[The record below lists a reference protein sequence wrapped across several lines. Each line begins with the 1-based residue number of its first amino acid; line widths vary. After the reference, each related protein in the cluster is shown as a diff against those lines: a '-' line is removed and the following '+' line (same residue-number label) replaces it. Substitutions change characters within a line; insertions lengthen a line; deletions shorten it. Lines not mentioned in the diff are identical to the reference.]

1 MLSPTFLL
9 WDGGYPLYTYG
20 SIIIIALIIW
30 QVKKS
35 HQVLR
40 LGHNRSC
47 CRRHRRVKQRAKDR
61 TSRARR
67 LSRKEAEKPWELL
80 SVMKSQ
86 GWLPKEGSVRR
97 LLCADSSC
105 PICNAVAL
113 EIQQLLAGEN
123 TLISPP
129 SSGPSQ
135 ASSCLEI
142 LSMSSPSLEQSQGS
156 LHSKDLS
163 LPSVTPTMSQL
174 TDQKCLPQSAAQSV
188 SVSIP
193 DHQVERLQR
202 KKGFQVPDVPWHA
215 GVLSSSSLE
224 EPRAPVIQQDKR
236 KSRSEGV
243 LKKQEAAETGFGNKM
258 KLFPHWI
265 NPEVKGQGHKE
276 SILSKDE
283 IVAKTMTK
291 KVEKSPPSMKHPM
304 RGAKL
309 EKKTE
314 EEGITFFDAPQSLDN
329 ELKQQSLQSRGS
341 WVLGLP
347 HNNSKHC
354 PQVTGITQPEHP
366 CQISALTSAE
376 GTGLYKENTQSRKKE
391 FIGS

>member
-1 MLSPTFLL
+1 MGAALCHEKLQPFKGRPVEPVDVTSVVLSS
-9 WDGGYPLYTYG
+9 G
-20 SIIIIALIIW
+20 
-30 QVKKS
+30 
-35 HQVLR
+35 
-40 LGHNRSC
+40 
-47 CRRHRRVKQRAKDR
+47 
-61 TSRARR
+61 
-67 LSRKEAEKPWELL
+67 
-80 SVMKSQ
+80 SQ

-97 LLCADSSC
+97 LLCADPSC

-135 ASSCLEI
+135 ASACLEI
-142 LSMSSPSLEQSQGS
+142 LPMSCLSLEQSQGS
-156 LHSKDLS
+156 WHSKDFS
-163 LPSVTPTMSQL
+163 LPSVTSKMSQL
-174 TDQKCLPQSAAQSV
+174 TDQKCLPQSAAQSI

-193 DHQVERLQR
+193 DHQAERLQR
-202 KKGFQVPDVPWHA
+202 KKGLQVPDVPWDV
-215 GVLSSSSLE
+215 GVLSSSLE

-236 KSRSEGV
+236 KSHSEGV
-243 LKKQEAAETGFGNKM
+243 LKKQEAAETGFVNKV

-265 NPEVKGQGHKE
+265 NPEVKGQRHKE

-283 IVAKTMTK
+283 TVAKTMTK
-291 KVEKSPPSMKHPM
+291 KVEKSPPSTKHPL

-329 ELKQQSLQSRGS
+329 ELKQQSLQSRGF
-341 WVLGLP
+341 WLLGLP

-354 PQVTGITQPEHP
+354 LQVTGATQPEHLS
-366 CQISALTSAE
+366 QISA
-376 GTGLYKENTQSRKKE
+376 LYKENTQSRKKE
-391 FIGS
+391 FRDSQSSAFP